1 MINHLNGT
9 ELAIIGFVGRFPG
22 ARNTD
27 EFWRNLHD
35 GVESISFL
43 TESELKTLGV
53 AAVKDNTNYVKAAAT
68 MDQVEMFDAAFFGY
82 SPKEAEI
89 IDPQHRIFLECA
101 WEALENAGYNPETY
115 GGTIGVFGGAT
126 INTYLLCNLATR
138 PEILDSLDLTQI
150 NIANGGDFLTT
161 RVSYKLNLKGP
172 SHLVQSAC
180 STSLV
185 AVHLAC
191 QNLLDQECDMALA
204 GGVSVNVKLRAGYQ
218 YQDGGIVSPD
228 GHCRPFDAQAQG
240 TVFGSG
246 AGIVVLKRLADALHD
261 RDTIH
266 AVIKGSAVNNDGS
279 LKVGYT
285 APSVYGQAEV
295 IAEALANAG
304 VAAETISYV
313 ETHGTG
319 TPLGDP
325 VEIAALTKAFR
336 ASTDKKQFCAIGSVK
351 SNIGHLDAAAGV
363 ASLIK
368 TVLALKHRQLPP
380 SLHFQTAN
388 PQCEFSESPFYVNA
402 TLADWE
408 AVEGVRRAGVSSFGV
423 GGTNAHVIVE
433 EASAWEAEE
442 SEAGRATE
450 LLVLTGKSEA
460 ALEAATAQLAAHLG
474 SEAGAAQSLRDIAF
488 TLQAGRQH
496 FGHRRAVVCDSHHQ
510 AIDALLS
517 ADPRFNF
524 SRHHDGSQPKVAFLF
539 PGQGSQHVHM
549 ALGLYRSRPAFRH
562 ALDRC
567 AEALLPL
574 LNLDLRS
581 VLYPSPSG
589 SDAAAKQL
597 QQTFFAQPA
606 LFSVEYALAQMWMD
620 WGVHPVV
627 MLGHSLGEYVAACMA
642 GVLKLEDALR
652 LVAAR
657 ARLMQP
663 LAGGAMLAVALSE
676 AEVMGLARHGLSVAA
691 LNGTQQS
698 VLSGKA
704 SAIAGVE
711 EKLQATGVECRR
723 LPTEHAFHS
732 PMMEAMIPEF
742 REELRKVTWSEPQLK
757 YVSNVSGRMV
767 LPEEAMSEEYWVEHV
782 RRTVRFRAGVEELE
796 RSGVTVILE
805 VGPGEALSR
814 LVKRQ
819 RDGAW
824 REVVATLPAQK
835 PQQTQAEIERR
846 EAEDDTQL
854 QRAAGKLWTAGV
866 DIDWSAFHQPAHPHR
881 VALPAYPFQRERFW
895 IDDAPRQ
902 DVSANTRARARAAVG
917 KQSELETW
925 FYLPSWKRTLPPP
938 MLSVEELSELG
949 AWIILA
955 DSSGVGEELGQR
967 LREMGQRVILAEQ
980 GERYE
985 RLETERY
992 RVRAGERED
1001 YEKLLAG
1008 VMQSAAGAEI
1018 AEKRIKVV
1026 HLWNLGEG
1034 EPAQADDGRDGW
1046 AEFERAQASGYYSLL
1061 ALAQAVE
1068 NASVDVPLSIIA
1080 AANQLHSIT
1089 SEEISLPYRATML
1102 GPCRVIPQEYKNITC
1117 RLVDVGSG
1125 THRKRLIN
1133 QLLSESAESLLEVAV
1148 AYRGEQRWVQSF
1160 EPVDWT
1166 TNRATE
1172 KKLRAGGVYLI
1183 LGGLEDTGQLLAQH
1197 LWETAGAKL
1206 VLVSRRGLSPREQW
1220 QAWLT
1225 RMEQQGAELEVLQ
1238 ADVGDEEELR
1248 KVVAQIDGRCGGL
1261 HGMVYAAESRV
1272 EMSFS
1277 PVGST
1282 GRAESD
1288 GQFRSKVR
1296 TLLALEKVLQ
1306 NRELDFCM
1314 IVSSLSNILG
1324 GPGYVAQA
1332 AANAFI
1338 SSFVFNHNRR
1348 NPIAWRTVCW
1358 DGLRVEEPKAPGA
1371 IDNARRSHFGM
1382 TTEEGGETFK
1392 RILALETATELIV
1405 STENLQARIEQG
1417 IDSESLRESGK
1428 TRATATTLH
1437 PRPKLQSTYVAP
1449 ASELE
1454 HAIAN
1459 VWQQALGIEPVGVE
1473 DSFFELGGDSL
1484 IAVRV
1489 IADLK
1494 RELKQ
1499 EIPVVSLY
1507 EGLTIKSLVSL
1518 LQSDTQ
1524 QQLDTVQVED
1534 REERTMRRKLYQQKQ
1549 RIKKKEAVL

>member
-1 MINHLNGT
+1 
-9 ELAIIGFVGRFPG
+9 
-22 ARNTD
+22 
-27 EFWRNLHD
+27 
-35 GVESISFL
+35 
-43 TESELKTLGV
+43 
-53 AAVKDNTNYVKAAAT
+53 
-68 MDQVEMFDAAFFGY
+68 
-82 SPKEAEI
+82 
-89 IDPQHRIFLECA
+89 
-101 WEALENAGYNPETY
+101 
-115 GGTIGVFGGAT
+115 
-126 INTYLLCNLATR
+126 
-138 PEILDSLDLTQI
+138 
-150 NIANGGDFLTT
+150 
-161 RVSYKLNLKGP
+161 
-172 SHLVQSAC
+172 
-180 STSLV
+180 
-185 AVHLAC
+185 
-191 QNLLDQECDMALA
+191 
-204 GGVSVNVKLRAGYQ
+204 
-218 YQDGGIVSPD
+218 
-228 GHCRPFDAQAQG
+228 
-240 TVFGSG
+240 
-246 AGIVVLKRLADALHD
+246 
-261 RDTIH
+261 
-266 AVIKGSAVNNDGS
+266 
-279 LKVGYT
+279 
-285 APSVYGQAEV
+285 
-295 IAEALANAG
+295 
-304 VAAETISYV
+304 
-313 ETHGTG
+313 
-319 TPLGDP
+319 
-325 VEIAALTKAFR
+325 
-336 ASTDKKQFCAIGSVK
+336 
-351 SNIGHLDAAAGV
+351 
-363 ASLIK
+363 
-368 TVLALKHRQLPP
+368 
-380 SLHFQTAN
+380 
-388 PQCEFSESPFYVNA
+388 
-402 TLADWE
+402 
-408 AVEGVRRAGVSSFGV
+408 
-423 GGTNAHVIVE
+423 
-433 EASAWEAEE
+433 
-442 SEAGRATE
+442 
-450 LLVLTGKSEA
+450 
-460 ALEAATAQLAAHLG
+460 
-474 SEAGAAQSLRDIAF
+474 
-488 TLQAGRQH
+488 
-496 FGHRRAVVCDSHHQ
+496 
-510 AIDALLS
+510 
-517 ADPRFNF
+517 
-524 SRHHDGSQPKVAFLF
+524 
-539 PGQGSQHVHM
+539 M

-574 LNLDLRS
+574 LNFDLRS
-581 VLYPSPSG
+581 LLYPSPSG

-606 LFSVEYALAQMWMD
+606 LFIVEYALAQMWME
-620 WGVHPVV
+620 WGVRPVV

-652 LVAAR
+652 LIAAR

-663 LAGGAMLAVALSE
+663 LAGGAMLAVALGE

-698 VLSGKA
+698 VLSGRA

-711 EKLQATGVECRR
+711 EKLRATGVECRR

-782 RRTVRFRAGVEELE
+782 RRTVRFSAGVEELE
-796 RSGVTVILE
+796 RRGVTVILE

-814 LVKRQ
+814 LAKRQ
-819 RDGAW
+819 HDGAW

-835 PQQTQAEIERR
+835 PEQTQAEIKRR
-846 EAEDDTQL
+846 EAEDDIQL
-854 QRAAGKLWTAGV
+854 QRAAGKLWTTGV

-881 VALPAYPFQRERFW
+881 VALPTYPFQRERFW

-902 DVSANTRARARAAVG
+902 ARASAAVG
-917 KQSELETW
+917 KQPLETW

-938 MLSVEELSELG
+938 MLSVEELSEFG

-955 DSSGVGEELGQR
+955 DSRGVGEELGQR
-967 LREMGQRVILAEQ
+967 LREMGQLVVLAEQ

-985 RLETERY
+985 RLEAERY

-1008 VMQSAAGAEI
+1008 VMQSAAGAEV

-1026 HLWNLGEG
+1026 HLWNLDEKEEQGSEQ
-1034 EPAQADDGRDGW
+1034 PAQADGGLDGW
-1046 AEFERAQASGYYSLL
+1046 AEFERAQTGGYYSLL
-1061 ALAQAVE
+1061 ALAQVVE
-1068 NASVDVPLSIIA
+1068 NAGVDVPLSIIA
-1080 AANQLHSIT
+1080 AASQLHSIT

-1125 THRKRLIN
+1125 KRGSVHRKRLIN
-1133 QLLSESAESLLEVAV
+1133 QLLSESADGLSEVAV

-1166 TNRATE
+1166 TNRATGR
-1172 KKLRAGGVYLI
+1172 KLRAGGVYLI

-1206 VLVSRRGLSPREQW
+1206 MLTSKRGLPPREQW
-1220 QAWLT
+1220 QTRQLEWLI

-1238 ADVGDEEELR
+1238 ADVSDEEELG
-1248 KVVAQIDGRCGGL
+1248 KVVAQIDGRWGDL
-1261 HGMVYAAESRV
+1261 HGVVYAAESRV

-1288 GQFRSKVR
+1288 GQFRSKAR

-1348 NPIAWRTVCW
+1348 NPVWRNVCW

-1428 TRATATTLH
+1428 TRAAATTLH
-1437 PRPKLQSTYVAP
+1437 PRPKLPSTYVAP

-1454 HAIAN
+1454 RAIAN
-1459 VWQQALGIEPVGVE
+1459 VWQQALGIEQVGVE

-1518 LQSDTQ
+1518 LQSNT
-1524 QQLDTVQVED
+1524 QQLDTVQAED

-1549 RIKKKEAVL
+1549 RFKKKEAVH